1 MKQNGEGI
9 PQSVLREIAALKA
22 LQRFNHPNLT
32 RFASPLNYSSN
43 TFRLYDAFL
52 MKSASGEGISLN
64 VVFEKCDW
72 DLYEFLQK
80 IPRDM
85 PELQCRTFARQ
96 VLFTLIDVLTFL
108 SSLDSEGR

>member
-9 PQSVLREIAALKA
+9 PQSVLREIAALKS

-32 RFASPLNYSSN
+32 RQKLKYIRNYSF
-43 TFRLYDAFL
+43 FRLYDAFL
-52 MKSASGEGISLN
+52 MRTGNSGSMSLN
-64 VVFEKCDW
+64 VVVEKCDW

-96 VLFTLIDVLTFL
+96 VHKNQI
-108 SSLDSEGR
+108 SS

>member
-1 MKQNGEGI
+1 MRTDNNG
-9 PQSVLREIAALKA
+9 
-22 LQRFNHPNLT
+22 T
-32 RFASPLNYSSN
+32 
-43 TFRLYDAFL
+43 
-52 MKSASGEGISLN
+52 MSLN

-96 VLFTLIDVLTFL
+96 VDLKLVLKLTLFWFRFWKESIFYT
-108 SSLDSEGR
+108 